1 MNKKYS
7 GMFSFANDEMV
18 YLMLQMAKERHTEA
32 EKEELTE
39 KFKIIQQE
47 EFIAL
52 CKEHQFEGIVAAFLK
67 KCGYEMNEVWQE
79 IYDSCYRYAKEK
91 LEATKVICEKM
102 HENGIEMIA
111 LKNGGILADIIDDP
125 AKMPMGDVDSLV
137 KKSDFLKSYEVMT
150 ELGFRFEY
158 CNEYEIP
165 DINNAYRDG
174 DAEYMK
180 SLNDSHELV
189 YEVAWRVV
197 AGRWMRPD
205 CEPDTEENF
214 SRSHYAKDS
223 FIGVLSPEDNLL
235 QVCIHTAKH
244 SYVRAPGLRLN
255 LDVERIVSNCEI
267 NWELFLEKVKK
278 AHTKTAAYYSL
289 YIPVVLFGTPVPQNV
304 LDELRPSK
312 SKQNKIEK
320 MLSKAGFL
328 HPKARKFSRIDFL
341 LFQTALYD
349 SFNDM
354 WHTLYPNAKWLKA
367 RYNFSNNLKIPYY
380 IFMRGLDIIG
390 IRKKQK

>member
-1 MNKKYS
+1 MSMKYN
-7 GMFSFANDEMV
+7 GMFSFANDPSV
-18 YLMLQMAKERHTEA
+18 DLMLQMSKERHTED
-32 EKEELTE
+32 EKASLIKLFEAVE
-39 KFKIIQQE
+39 QE
-47 EFIAL
+47 SFIEL

-67 KCGYEMNEVWQE
+67 KCNYNMNETWQK
-79 IYDSCYRYAKEK
+79 IYNDCYRAAQEK
-91 LEATKVICEKM
+91 LDATKKICQKM

-137 KKSDFLKSYEVMT
+137 QKKDFFKAHEIMLSEGYK
-150 ELGFRFEY
+150 FEY
-158 CNEYEIP
+158 CNDYEIP

-180 SLNDSHELV
+180 MITDSHKFIYEL
-189 YEVAWRVV
+189 AWRVV

-214 SRSHYAKDS
+214 GRSHYARDS
-223 FIGVLSPEDNLL
+223 FISVLSPEDNLL

-244 SYVRAPGLRLN
+244 SYLRAPGLRLN

-267 NWELFLEKVKK
+267 DWDLFLDKVKK

-289 YIPVVLFGTPVPQNV
+289 YIPVVLFGTPVPQNI

-312 SKQNKIEK
+312 AKQNRIEK

-328 HPKARKFSRIDFL
+328 HPKARKFSRVDFL
-341 LFQTALYD
+341 LFQTSLYD
-349 SFNDM
+349 SISDM

-367 RYNFSNNLKIPYY
+367 RYDFTNSLMIPYY
-380 IFMRGLDIIG
+380 IFLRGLDLVG